1 LYTFN
6 FSLPRIN
13 INIRQDQRPNKYNKT
28 NRQEDNDIAKRISK
42 VGNKSQQDN
51 EKYIEEYK
59 PQTISKSFVSTLLKK
74 KVEDKIQDKDKKP
87 RPVLNFS

>member
-13 INIRQDQRPNKYNKT
+13 INIRQDQRPNKSNKT

-42 VGNKSQQDN
+42 VGNKSQQDT